1 MSKRLIEYDPLTRT
15 SLVSNYDEQTDT
27 LTLTTEQDVEP
38 ILDYNKSLQNDSDY
52 TRKGIK
58 NEMWHYA
65 CIPNVV
71 IEKWLNEEGFNI
83 FDKNNDKAL
92 FKKLNSPEY
101 KYLKVT
107 EKIHL

>member
-15 SLVSNYDEQTDT
+15 SIYSDYNELTDD
-27 LTLTTEQDVEP
+27 LTVTTEQDVES
-38 ILDYNKSLQNDSDY
+38 ILDYNKALQNDDDY

-65 CIPNVV
+65 QIPNV
-71 IEKWLNEEGFNI
+71 ILEKWLIEEGFDA
-83 FDKNNDKAL
+83 FDKNNEKAL
-92 FKKLNSPEY
+92 FRKLNSPEY

-107 EKIHL
+107 RKIHL